1 MYTNAEQNS
10 AALHP
15 RRAAQYPVL
24 LSLGALEEIFASCAD
39 FQARPL
45 RLGLES
51 QRQVTVCW
59 LDGLVSARMLTEDV
73 IRPLTTLSR
82 LPEGESARL
91 I

>member
-1 MYTNAEQNS
+1 MMMNTNTHT

-15 RRAAQYPVL
+15 RRTAEYPVL
-24 LSLGALEEIFASCAD
+24 LSLAALEDIFSSCAD

-51 QRQVTVCW
+51 QRRVTICW

-73 IRPLTTLSR
+73 IRPLTTISR
-82 LPEGESARL
+82 LTRPWR